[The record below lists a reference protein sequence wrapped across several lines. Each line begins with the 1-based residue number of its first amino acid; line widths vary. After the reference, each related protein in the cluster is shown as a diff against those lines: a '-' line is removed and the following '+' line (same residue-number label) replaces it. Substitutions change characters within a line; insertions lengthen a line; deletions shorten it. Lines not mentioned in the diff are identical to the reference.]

1 MVVLHMIITS
11 ENNVLSFDSED
22 VGLSAED
29 DCSHIFLSA
38 EFKWRSCFE
47 GAAKVSVKSDDA
59 TINRN
64 DSETSS
70 ETKIKNN
77 DKYPD
82 NVSNILR
89 KIILI

>member
-1 MVVLHMIITS
+1 MVVLHWIITD
-11 ENNVLSFDSED
+11 ENNVVSFASVD

-29 DCSHIFLSA
+29 DGSHIFFSA
-38 EFKWRSCFE
+38 EFKWRFCLE

-64 DSETSS
+64 DSETNS